1 MQSVKNLTVADW
13 TNRVTNELA
22 NWSLL
27 YQTPDYVTKNPSAY
41 VSSMVKA
48 LRSDAGSTVRRKWDE
63 CCDRVVF
70 QTRFWPTLA
79 DLQKVA
85 DELTHNEGPNI

>member
-1 MQSVKNLTVADW
+1 MQSTNDSKRSEWMDKVTHAMHQWAIIYQCPQYICDDPDRYVNGIVNALLT
-13 TNRVTNELA
+13 
-22 NWSLL
+22 
-27 YQTPDYVTKNPSAY
+27 
-41 VSSMVKA
+41 
-48 LRSDAGSTVRRKWDE
+48 DAGSTVRRKWDE